1 MPAGPEHGRCWRC
14 WRCGGRG
21 ESGEAAAFGNR
32 SEIALGPVNE
42 IGNLCVAFKAF
53 RAVPDQLHV
62 VNGFAE
68 CEGRSSRS
76 VVNEID
82 KFLLNVDVDIHIT
95 LDAACRLSSHLPKPP
110 NFHPSRVVPD
120 VIQKAPPNSIPI
132 ILPHRVFEWASWR
145 VRPYN
150 QPCCRAVAHRLE
162 GNIICSTPVLHGVL
176 LGGSGRKNSDFGNYV
191 KRVCPA
197 LKESRSSSI

>member
-53 RAVPDQLHV
+53 TAVPDQLHV

-110 NFHPSRVVPD
+110 NFHP
-120 VIQKAPPNSIPI
+120 
-132 ILPHRVFEWASWR
+132 
-145 VRPYN
+145 
-150 QPCCRAVAHRLE
+150 
-162 GNIICSTPVLHGVL
+162 
-176 LGGSGRKNSDFGNYV
+176 LGWS
-191 KRVCPA
+191 
-197 LKESRSSSI
+197 LT